1 MHANALGDL
10 ESIGAGEWEG
20 RTALLSPFDNLIND
34 RRLTQRLW
42 GVAFRNEM
50 YLPKAKREYGYYL
63 LPILHGD
70 RLVGR
75 ISPAS
80 TGAGGLTVEGLY
92 LEADVQPTA
101 PLRRAVPAEL
111 AELATLVGAADV
123 EYGDTMP
130 ERWRS
135 ALHRSGARR
144 CPATADGLGPA
155 ATRRPPER
163 RW

>member
-1 MHANALGDL
+1 MSGR
-10 ESIGAGEWEG
+10 EG

-70 RLVGR
+70 AWSAG
-75 ISPAS
+75 SPPLRPEP
-80 TGAGGLTVEGLY
+80 GGLTVEGLY
-92 LEADVQPTA
+92 LEADVQPA
-101 PLRRAVPAEL
+101 AALRRAVPAEL

-135 ALHRSGARR
+135 ALHRS
-144 CPATADGLGPA
+144 
-155 ATRRPPER
+155 
-163 RW
+163 